1 VIDWT
6 IAIASDPRSDL
17 AQTFQMLEQAVD
29 LDLRTP
35 ILAAYERASGA
46 AIAEMEFFDVHAAL
60 KNLGGTFA
68 FLDRRAAVW
77 RAIARR
83 PQLEERH
90 RALSRAAP
98 RLRRTYERIV
108 RHAGVRVP
116 ALERLLDGAR
126 VPGAGAGD
134 PVPFCRPWTSTSPR

>member
-1 VIDWT
+1 
-6 IAIASDPRSDL
+6 
-17 AQTFQMLEQAVD
+17 MLEQAVD

-46 AIAEMEFFDVHAAL
+46 AVAEMDFFDVHAAL

-77 RAIARR
+77 RALEKR

-90 RALSRAAP
+90 RLLLRAAP
-98 RLRRTYERIV
+98 RLRRTYRRIV

-116 ALERLLDGAR
+116 ALERLLDGA
-126 VPGAGAGD
+126 PDAAAGD
-134 PVPFCRPWTSTSPR
+134 PRRRD